1 MTALQKGRKPSTSRA
16 TQKGGPRSAARATAS
31 KTTTTRTETKK
42 PTPTRSNSTAS
53 KTSRP
58 SRSYA
63 GRKPGGNKR
72 SMNKGRGRGRGRMP
86 KAAPDLSEFKSE
98 MMTTSTG
105 QKVVRLPEGK
115 VFNDDKLR
123 IYCLGG
129 LQEIGRNCTVIEYND
144 DIIIIDMGLQFP
156 EENMPG
162 IDYIIPNITSLI
174 PKAKNIRGVFITHG
188 HFDHIGG
195 IPHMLPKLG
204 NPPIYMAPL
213 TAGIVKARY
222 DEYNAPPMR
231 DLTINSTVKYKCGK
245 AFEVEFIR
253 MNHSIPDTFAI
264 VVHTPV
270 GTVMHTGDFKI
281 DPKNPFDKPA
291 DVKKM
296 KELSKKGLRVLL
308 ADSTN
313 AEHPGKQTS
322 EGDVLE
328 ELDAFVKGAPGRVFI
343 GTFAS
348 MISRIQM
355 VLTLAE
361 KYGKKVVIEGRS
373 MHTNVEVAQKLGYLK
388 FKPKTIVEPDDAKK
402 LKPHQVIV
410 VGTGAQGQKN
420 AFLSRLATD
429 EHRHFHLQKGDSVIF
444 SSSVIPGNERTI
456 QALKD
461 TLWRKGARVF
471 HYKNLDVHAGGHCKQ
486 EDLKEF
492 YDLMK
497 PEYYVPIEAYHYMLR
512 INAQLMVDEM
522 GHDPKKTIVAD
533 NGQIMEFSMS
543 EGKLTNNYV
552 NTEYVFV
559 DGLGVGDVSH
569 IVLRD
574 RMHLSSDGMVIVIA
588 QVDNRTGR
596 LVDHPDIISRGFV
609 HMKENKDLINQARRK
624 ITEVLADADSNSGA
638 DPAYM
643 RDKIHQ
649 GLAQFLFHKTRRQPM
664 ILPIIMEV

>member
-1 MTALQKGRKPSTSRA
+1 MVKKPTGRKRSTTRSQSTRSSSSR
-16 TQKGGPRSAARATAS
+16 TKPTRKTSTTKPAS
-31 KTTTTRTETKK
+31 KKTTRTKQTRTKRTPGK
-42 PTPTRSNSTAS
+42 PNSRGYK
-53 KTSRP
+53 KTSHNR
-58 SRSYA
+58 
-63 GRKPGGNKR
+63 GRKRPNR
-72 SMNKGRGRGRGRMP
+72 SRLP
-86 KAAPDLSEFKSE
+86 KNAPDLSEFSSQIMVTRSGE
-98 MMTTSTG
+98 RAI
-105 QKVVRLPEGK
+105 RLPDGK
-115 VFNDDKLR
+115 VFEDDKLR

-129 LQEIGRNCTVIEYND
+129 LQEVGRNCTVIEYND

-162 IDYIIPNITSLI
+162 IDYIIPNISSLK

-195 IPHMLPKLG
+195 IPHMLPQLG

-231 DLTINSTVKYKCGK
+231 DLVIDSEKKYKCGK
-245 AFEVEFIR
+245 SFEVEFIR
-253 MNHSIPDTFAI
+253 MNHSIPDTFAV

-281 DPKNPFDKPA
+281 DRNNPFDKPA

-296 KELSKKGLRVLL
+296 KELAKKGVRILM

-313 AEHPGKQTS
+313 AEHPGQQTS
-322 EGDVLE
+322 EGDVLD
-328 ELDAFVKGAPGRVFI
+328 ELDNFIATAPGRIFI

-355 VLTLAE
+355 ILQLAE
-361 KYGKKVVIEGRS
+361 KHGKRVVIEGRS
-373 MHTNVEVAQKLGYLK
+373 MHTNVEVAQQLGYLK

-402 LKPHQVIV
+402 LPANKVIV

-420 AFLSRLATD
+420 AFLMRLAMD
-429 EHRHFHLQKGDSVIF
+429 EHRHFHLKPGDSVIF

-456 QALKD
+456 QGLKD

-486 EDLKEF
+486 DDLKEF
-492 YDLMK
+492 YELMK
-497 PEYYVPIEAYHYMLR
+497 PEFYIPIEAYHYMLR
-512 INAQLMVDEM
+512 IHEQLMVEEM
-522 GHDPKKTIVAD
+522 GHDPKKALVAD
-533 NGQIMEFSMS
+533 NGQIMEFSKKD
-543 EGKLTNNYV
+543 GKLTNQYV
-552 NTEYVFV
+552 NSEYVFV
-559 DGLGVGDVSH
+559 DGTGVGDVSH

-574 RMHLSSDGMVIVIA
+574 RMHLSQDGMVIVIA
-588 QVDNRTGR
+588 QVDNRTGQ

-609 HMKENKDLINQARRK
+609 YMKESKDLINQARKK
-624 ITEVLADADSNSGA
+624 ITQILDDKDPHSGA
-638 DPAYM
+638 DPAYL
-643 RDKIHQ
+643 RDKIHN